1 MGKWPC
7 TRTPE
12 DVSGDAVAMT
22 TVSAVHV
29 DAAATLRTEQASG
42 HVRGRTGSRSLHRIN
57 PLDPDYILTS
67 KALGRKKTVNSD

>member
-29 DAAATLRTEQASG
+29 DAAATLRTEQASA
-42 HVRGRTGSRSLHRIN
+42 HQDMSEATLAQEVYTEST
-57 PLDPDYILTS
+57 PWTLT
-67 KALGRKKTVNSD
+67 TY